1 MMAVVVMMTGV
12 VGTTVIDGRGMVD
25 NGRRRVNDRSWG
37 VDDGRGLIDDR
48 WLDHDGLRGL
58 GVNDGGAGLLHDD
71 LFYGLPHDDRCG
83 LVNNR
88 SGINVNR
95 RC

>member
-1 MMAVVVMMTGV
+1 MVMMAWTVVN
-12 VGTTVIDGRGMVD
+12 GTTVINRCGMVD
-25 NGRRRVNDRSWG
+25 DGCGRVNDRSRG
-37 VDDGRGLIDDR
+37 VDDGRGRIDDGL
-48 WLDHDGLRGL
+48 LDHDGLSRL

-71 LFYGLPHDDRCG
+71 LLDGLPHDDRCG